1 MINPFYWLEIRIRAR
16 EKRLW
21 IIALFFLLSV
31 FLFGGGILAIA
42 VVESVA
48 RIVPGDLGKGIT
60 TTLLFWHGAILIVMA
75 PLASAGRLAQERE
88 QRTLPA
94 LINTTADPRRIV
106 YGKLLGAWTFILWL
120 SALILPFLVI
130 GAVWGGMPLWKV
142 AAPLV
147 INILISAVLSSIALG
162 FSGLFGRSLT
172 AYLVAGAF
180 MLAWIVV
187 LPILGGIAT
196 ELAGAAH
203 AGSARHIIEWA
214 CFYHHPFYPSILIV
228 SDAWK
233 MEPAQSTIRL
243 AYCLFIWTIL
253 TVAGIWMARR
263 GLQKEVF

>member
-1 MINPFYWLEIRIRAR
+1 MSNPFYWLEIRIRAR

-31 FLFGGGILAIA
+31 LLFGGGILAIA

-120 SALILPFLVI
+120 SALILPFLAI

-142 AAPLV
+142 AAPLD
-147 INILISAVLSSIALG
+147 
-162 FSGLFGRSLT
+162 
-172 AYLVAGAF
+172 
-180 MLAWIVV
+180 
-187 LPILGGIAT
+187 
-196 ELAGAAH
+196 
-203 AGSARHIIEWA
+203 WA
-214 CFYHHPFYPSILIV
+214 
-228 SDAWK
+228 K
-233 MEPAQSTIRL
+233 TIRGFRQT
-243 AYCLFIWTIL
+243 CQPVRTS
-253 TVAGIWMARR
+253 VATAAGEQRDR
-263 GLQKEVF
+263 CG